1 MDALS
6 GPTGRAGD
14 LAAAKL
20 RRVAA
25 ESGVGP
31 DDPLRP
37 LIDALAD
44 AVATLLD
51 SVARLLDAV
60 QTIEAAAERA
70 GGPLTEYQIRTL
82 AHSLA
87 TGSHD
92 AVTKLVVA
100 TNRKTVMRYAG
111 GVLALALV
119 AAGTGM
125 LCGWHYAEQRNA
137 DLLSWGRAA
146 KQACQ
151 SDGLVV
157 DHGQKV
163 CRIALQ

>member
-1 MDALS
+1 MDALT

-51 SVARLLDAV
+51 AVATLSGAV
-60 QTIEAAAERA
+60 QKIEAAAERA
-70 GGPLTEYQIRTL
+70 GGALTEYPIVVLRRKRRTF
-82 AHSLA
+82 A
-87 TGSHD
+87 D
-92 AVTKLVVA
+92 
-100 TNRKTVMRYAG
+100 AG
-111 GVLALALV
+111 GACRAVIGCILAGGAGELRSGASGLTAGAQAVFPAVL
-119 AAGTGM
+119 
-125 LCGWHYAEQRNA
+125 
-137 DLLSWGRAA
+137 
-146 KQACQ
+146 
-151 SDGLVV
+151 
-157 DHGQKV
+157 
-163 CRIALQ
+163 

>member
-1 MDALS
+1 MDALT

-44 AVATLLD
+44 AVATL
-51 SVARLLDAV
+51 SGAV
-60 QTIEAAAERA
+60 QKIEAAAERA

-111 GVLALALV
+111 GVLALALA

-125 LCGWHYAEQRNA
+125 LCGWHYAEQRHA

>member
-1 MDALS
+1 MDALT

-44 AVATLLD
+44 AVATL
-51 SVARLLDAV
+51 SDAA
-60 QTIEAAAERA
+60 QKIEAATKRA

-111 GVLALALV
+111 GVLALALA

>member
-44 AVATLLD
+44 AVASL
-51 SVARLLDAV
+51 SDAV
-60 QTIEAAAERA
+60 QKIEAAAERA
-70 GGPLTEYQIRTL
+70 GAPLTEYQIRTL
-82 AHSLA
+82 AHALA

-111 GVLALALV
+111 GVLALALA

>member
-44 AVATLLD
+44 AVASL
-51 SVARLLDAV
+51 SDAV
-60 QTIEAAAERA
+60 QKIEAAAERA
-70 GGPLTEYQIRTL
+70 GAPLTEYQIRTL
-82 AHSLA
+82 AHALA

-119 AAGTGM
+119 AAGTGV